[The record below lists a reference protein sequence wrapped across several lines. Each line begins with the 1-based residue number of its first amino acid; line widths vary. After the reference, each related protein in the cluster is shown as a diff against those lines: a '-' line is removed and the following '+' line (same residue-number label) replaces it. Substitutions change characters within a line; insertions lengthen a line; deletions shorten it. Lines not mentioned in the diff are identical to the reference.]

1 MTNLF
6 IASTNPIKIEAVKSA
21 FDNYFSE
28 LNIESYEIDSG
39 VPAQPIGDETFNGAE
54 LRTKNL
60 LELLKKKNITDGFVI
75 GIEGG
80 VSQISEKW
88 FSFGAVCIK
97 DFSGRTG
104 FGASSLFPLPDVVIK
119 DVLNRIELGK
129 VIDKLSSSHNTKQKE
144 GAIGFF
150 TKNVIDRKT
159 LYYQGVINALIPF
172 INDDLFFT
180 K

>member
-1 MTNLF
+1 MTNIF
-6 IASTNPIKIEAVKSA
+6 IASHNPVKIDAAKSA
-21 FDNYFSE
+21 FENYFS
-28 LNIESYEIDSG
+28 NIVVDGIDIDSG

-54 LRTKNL
+54 SRASNLINL
-60 LELLKKKNITDGFVI
+60 LKGKNISDGFVV

-80 VSQISEKW
+80 VAQLTGKW

-104 FGASSLFPLPDVVIK
+104 FGASALFPLPDKVIEE
-119 DVLNRIELGK
+119 VLNRVELGK

-144 GAIGFF
+144 GAIGFL

-172 INDDLFFT
+172 INEELFF